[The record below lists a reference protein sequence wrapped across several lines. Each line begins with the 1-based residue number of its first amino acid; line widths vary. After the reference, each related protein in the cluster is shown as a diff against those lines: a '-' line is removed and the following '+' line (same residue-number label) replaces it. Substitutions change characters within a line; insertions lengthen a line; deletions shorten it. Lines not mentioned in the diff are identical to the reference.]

1 MGQAHCRR
9 WTAAAFRMSLAVRGE
24 LGFKASRS
32 IRRLLGKQT
41 GPMLEPPRPWGPER
55 PSTLKQDAGSS
66 GWGCPGWRAKG
77 PASQGAGG
85 GAGITAGG
93 QDGPRSPDLGGGTGP
108 QRRWGRAEDPRA
120 WASGAQRA
128 RPGSAPCA
136 GEHAGKAPSAEDS
149 KVRIPLRPRL
159 PPEHGGPTSRHN
171 PSPKLKSGD
180 QRVEDAGGDGRA
192 GSQA

>member
-1 MGQAHCRR
+1 MGAG
-9 WTAAAFRMSLAVRGE
+9 ASLHPKAGCGQ
-24 LGFKASRS
+24 LG
-32 IRRLLGKQT
+32 LG
-41 GPMLEPPRPWGPER
+41 LPWVE
-55 PSTLKQDAGSS
+55 S
-66 GWGCPGWRAKG
+66 KG
-77 PASQGAGG
+77 PPLPKVLEEGPPSQQGDRMDQGALTLAEGPDRRGG
-85 GAGITAGG
+85 G
-93 QDGPRSPDLGGGTGP
+93 
-108 QRRWGRAEDPRA
+108 GRAEDPRA